1 MRPCTLLVC
10 ASAARAC
17 EHTLRVSEP
26 SGGKTDGGSTK
37 VHTEIETVKVS
48 K

>member
-1 MRPCTLLVC
+1 M
-10 ASAARAC
+10 
-17 EHTLRVSEP
+17 RVSEP